1 MLSARVYSVQ
11 SYMELKQC
19 HGIKGVL
26 CGVHKGNSRSMQIYH
41 DVIRYLM
48 R

>member
-26 CGVHKGNSRSMQIYH
+26 CGVHTKFKEYANLS
-41 DVIRYLM
+41 
-48 R
+48 